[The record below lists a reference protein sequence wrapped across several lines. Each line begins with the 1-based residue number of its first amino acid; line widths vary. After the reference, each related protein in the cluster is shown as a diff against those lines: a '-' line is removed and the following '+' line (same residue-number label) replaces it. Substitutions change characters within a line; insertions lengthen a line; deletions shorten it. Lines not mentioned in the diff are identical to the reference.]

1 MKFTFSSDVVSLT
14 YSTSTQSESQVVDV
28 SASSSSIDVALLEGI
43 ENITFTFTATD
54 GSGNTMTFDALF
66 CMTCLIETFKSS
78 SNLLKRRM
86 KEKTRKLTIQVPM
99 NPLLL
104 GAIGV
109 LALLVL
115 VLMLRRPPSK
125 KPVKGLPKRLR
136 RINGSPIMSMNDFK
150 ELEHHSRFA

>member
-66 CMTCLIETFKSS
+66 CTTCLIEPQIIIEPVETKDEGEDKKTDDSS
-78 SNLLKRRM
+78 SN
-86 KEKTRKLTIQVPM
+86 E
-99 NPLLL
+99 PLLL
-104 GAIGV
+104 GVIGV

-125 KPVKGLPKRLR
+125 KPVKGLPTAEEDQWFS
-136 RINGSPIMSMNDFK
+136 NYVN
-150 ELEHHSRFA
+150 E